1 MTSFRIETVA
11 VSRYRS
17 EIMGFA
23 MLAIILFH
31 VRLPRADLFYGL
43 CRMGN
48 VGVDMFLFL
57 SGIGLWFS
65 WCKLPSFRSFYLHR
79 CRRIYPAWLMMSG
92 LFYIPRFL
100 HGSHSFNEW
109 LNLLGNLLC
118 GSGFWLYG
126 DLTFWYVPAIMLLY
140 VFAPFYMQ
148 LLKRSRRFAYLPLLV
163 VFWCFVVQYC
173 PAVHSRLGYLEIF
186 WSRIPIFLIGINF
199 GEIVKRKVV
208 LQGLKAQSLLPVFIL
223 ILALCVYLEQ
233 TKHGCF
239 PLFYERLLYIPM
251 SISGMLLLGKCLSHA
266 STFLNEG
273 LAFVGTVCL
282 ECYLI
287 HEHFVLPP
295 LRTLNWGYWGTALSC
310 IAISLP
316 LSWALHKV
324 LTLLVKSLEH
334 SRI

>member
-1 MTSFRIETVA
+1 
-11 VSRYRS
+11 
-17 EIMGFA
+17 

-79 CRRIYPAWLMMSG
+79 CRRIYPAWLIMSG

-148 LLKRSRRFAYLPLLV
+148 LLKRSRRFCLSSVVGCVLV
-163 VFWCFVVQYC
+163 LCCSVLSSRSQS
-173 PAVHSRLGYLEIF
+173 SRLSGNFLEPHSHLPNRNKF
-186 WSRIPIFLIGINF
+186 WGNCQKEGGPARAEGPKPVACLYSYIG
-199 GEIVKRKVV
+199 
-208 LQGLKAQSLLPVFIL
+208 
-223 ILALCVYLEQ
+223 ALCLFGANK
-233 TKHGCF
+233 TWLF
-239 PLFYERLLYIPM
+239 P
-251 SISGMLLLGKCLSHA
+251 
-266 STFLNEG
+266 
-273 LAFVGTVCL
+273 
-282 ECYLI
+282 
-287 HEHFVLPP
+287 FVL
-295 LRTLNWGYWGTALSC
+295 
-310 IAISLP
+310 
-316 LSWALHKV
+316 
-324 LTLLVKSLEH
+324 
-334 SRI
+334 